1 MEIKRDLYLD
11 KLIKRRNNGMVKVIT
26 GIRRCGKSYLLFNLY
41 YDYLISDGVNAE
53 NIITVALDDIRNKQL
68 RDAMNLYNYVSEKIS
83 GNEQYY
89 VFLDEIQFV
98 DEFADVINGLTHI
111 KNLDIYVTGSNSKF
125 LSTDILTEFRGRGDE
140 IKIYPLS
147 FAEYCSVYDGAI
159 SDAWKD
165 YYTYGGMPLILSCAD
180 DEAKADYLS
189 NLFKKVYISDIIE
202 RNNIRNDK
210 EFEDLI
216 NILASGIGSLTNPKK
231 LVNTFKS
238 VLNSSISDK
247 TLKQYIDYLLE
258 AYMLE
263 KAMQYD
269 VKGKKYLETLTKY
282 YFEDVGL
289 RNARLDF
296 RQQEENHIMENIIF
310 NELKIRGYRVDV
322 GVVEVWENNSNGK
335 REHKRLEVDFIANKG
350 NNKYYIQSAFAME
363 TNEKEKQEK
372 RSLEKINDS
381 FKKIIVVKDDI
392 KMKRDEKGLV
402 TIGIYEFLLNPNS
415 LNL

>member
-1 MEIKRDLYLD
+1 MEIKRDIYLN
-11 KLIKRRNNGMVKVIT
+11 KLIKRRNNSMVKVIT

-41 YDYLISDGVNAE
+41 YDYLIKDGVKPE
-53 NIITVALDDIRNKQL
+53 NIITVALDDIKNKPL
-68 RDAMNLYNYVSEKIS
+68 RDALNLYNYVSEKIET
-83 GNEQYY
+83 NETYY

-98 DEFADVINGLTHI
+98 DEFADLINGLSHI

-125 LSTDILTEFRGRGDE
+125 LSSDILTEFRGRGDE
-140 IKIYPLS
+140 IKVYPLS
-147 FAEYCSVYDGAI
+147 FSEYCSVYAGTV

-202 RNNIRNDK
+202 RNHIRNDK

-216 NILASGIGSLTNPKK
+216 NVLASGIGSLTNPKK
-231 LVNTFKS
+231 LANTFKS
-238 VLNSSISDK
+238 VLNSNISDK

-258 AYMLE
+258 AFMIE

-310 NELKIRGYRVDV
+310 NELKMRGYRVDV
-322 GVVEVWENNSNGK
+322 GVVELWESDNGK
-335 REHKRLEVDFIANKG
+335 RSHKRLEIDFVANKG
-350 NNKYYIQSAFAME
+350 NNKYYIQSAFAIE
-363 TNEKEKQEK
+363 TAEKEKQEK
-372 RSLEKINDS
+372 RSLNKINDS
-381 FKKIIVVKDDI
+381 FKKIVIVKDDI
-392 KMKRDEKGLV
+392 KLKRDESGIV
-402 TIGIYEFLLNPNS
+402 TMGIYEFLLNPNS

>member
-11 KLIKRRNNGMVKVIT
+11 KLIKRKNNGMVKVIT
-26 GIRRCGKSYLLFNLY
+26 GIRRCGKSYLLFKIY
-41 YDYLISDGVNAE
+41 KEYLVSIGVNPK
-53 NIITVALDDIRNKQL
+53 NIIMVALDDIRNKPL
-68 RDAMNLYNYVSEKIS
+68 RDAMSLYNYVSEKITDD
-83 GNEQYY
+83 EQYY

-98 DEFADVINGLTHI
+98 DDFSDVINGLTHI
-111 KNLDIYVTGSNSKF
+111 DNIDIYVTGSNSKF

-140 IKIYPLS
+140 IKVYPLS
-147 FAEYCSVYDGAI
+147 FSEYCSVYDGTV
-159 SDAWKD
+159 SEAWKD
-165 YYTYGGMPLILSCAD
+165 YYTYGGMPLIFSCAD
-180 DEAKADYLS
+180 DEAKSNYLV
-189 NLFKKVYISDIIE
+189 NLFKKVYISDIID
-202 RNNIRNDK
+202 RNNIRNDI
-210 EFEDLI
+210 EFENLV
-216 NILASGIGSLTNPKK
+216 NVLASSVGSLTNPKK
-231 LVNTFKS
+231 LSNTFKS
-238 VLNSSISDK
+238 VSNSNISDK
-247 TLKQYIDYLLE
+247 TLKQYIDYLLD
-258 AYMLE
+258 AFMLE

-322 GVVEVWENNSNGK
+322 GVVEIWESNSKGT

-363 TNEKEKQEK
+363 TTEKEKQEK

-381 FKKIIVVKDDI
+381 FKKIVVVKDDI
-392 KMKRDEKGLV
+392 KLKRDENGIV
-402 TIGIYEFLLNPNS
+402 TMGIYEFLLNTNS

>member
-1 MEIKRDLYLD
+1 
-11 KLIKRRNNGMVKVIT
+11 MVKVIT

-41 YDYLISDGVNAE
+41 YDYLIKDGVKPE
-53 NIITVALDDIRNKQL
+53 NIITVALDDIKNKPL
-68 RDAMNLYNYVSEKIS
+68 RDALNLYNYVSEKI
-83 GNEQYY
+83 ETDETYY

-98 DEFADVINGLTHI
+98 DEFADLINGLSHI

-125 LSTDILTEFRGRGDE
+125 LSSDILTEFRGRGDE
-140 IKIYPLS
+140 IKVYPLS
-147 FAEYCSVYDGAI
+147 FSEYCSAYAGTV

-202 RNNIRNDK
+202 RNHIRNDK

-216 NILASGIGSLTNPKK
+216 NVLASGIGSLTNPKK
-231 LVNTFKS
+231 LANTFKS
-238 VLNSSISDK
+238 VLNSNISDK

-258 AYMLE
+258 AFMIE

-310 NELKIRGYRVDV
+310 NELKMRGYRVDV
-322 GVVEVWENNSNGK
+322 GVVELWESANGK
-335 REHKRLEVDFIANKG
+335 RSHKRLEIDFVANKG
-350 NNKYYIQSAFAME
+350 NNKYYIQSAFAIE
-363 TNEKEKQEK
+363 TAEKEKQEK
-372 RSLEKINDS
+372 RSLNKINDS
-381 FKKIIVVKDDI
+381 FKKIVVVKDDI
-392 KMKRDEKGLV
+392 KLKRDENGIV
-402 TIGIYEFLLNPNS
+402 TMGIYEFLLNQNS

>member
-1 MEIKRDLYLD
+1 MEIKRDIYLN
-11 KLIKRRNNGMVKVIT
+11 KLIKRRNNSMVKVIT

-41 YDYLISDGVNAE
+41 YDYLIKDGVKPE
-53 NIITVALDDIRNKQL
+53 NIITVALDDIKNKPL
-68 RDAMNLYNYVSEKIS
+68 RDALNLYNYVSEKI
-83 GNEQYY
+83 ETDETYY

-98 DEFADVINGLTHI
+98 DEFADLINGLSHI

-125 LSTDILTEFRGRGDE
+125 LSSDILTEFRGRGDE
-140 IKIYPLS
+140 IKVYPLS
-147 FAEYCSVYDGAI
+147 FSEYCSAYAGTV

-202 RNNIRNDK
+202 RNHIRNDK

-216 NILASGIGSLTNPKK
+216 NVLASGIGSLTNPKK
-231 LVNTFKS
+231 LANTFKS
-238 VLNSSISDK
+238 VLNSNISDK

-258 AYMLE
+258 AFMIE

-310 NELKIRGYRVDV
+310 NELKMRGYRVDV
-322 GVVEVWENNSNGK
+322 GVVELWESANGK
-335 REHKRLEVDFIANKG
+335 RSHKRLEIDFVANKG
-350 NNKYYIQSAFAME
+350 NNKYYIQSAFAIE
-363 TNEKEKQEK
+363 TAEKEKQEK
-372 RSLEKINDS
+372 RSLNKINDS
-381 FKKIIVVKDDI
+381 FKKIVVVKDDI
-392 KMKRDEKGLV
+392 KLKRDENGIV
-402 TIGIYEFLLNPNS
+402 TMGIYEFLLNQNS

>member
-1 MEIKRDLYLD
+1 
-11 KLIKRRNNGMVKVIT
+11 MVKVIT

-41 YDYLISDGVNAE
+41 YDYLIKDGVKPE
-53 NIITVALDDIRNKQL
+53 NIITVALDDIKNKPL
-68 RDAMNLYNYVSEKIS
+68 REALNLYNYVSEKIKTD
-83 GNEQYY
+83 ETYY

-98 DEFADVINGLTHI
+98 DEFADLINGLSHI

-125 LSTDILTEFRGRGDE
+125 LSSDILTEFRGRGDE
-140 IKIYPLS
+140 IKVYPLS
-147 FAEYCSVYDGAI
+147 FSEYCSAYAGTV

-202 RNNIRNDK
+202 RNHIRNDK

-216 NILASGIGSLTNPKK
+216 NVLASGIGSLTNPKK
-231 LVNTFKS
+231 LANTFKS
-238 VLNSSISDK
+238 VLNSNISDK

-258 AYMLE
+258 AFMIE

-310 NELKIRGYRVDV
+310 NELKMRGYRVDV
-322 GVVEVWENNSNGK
+322 GVVELWESANGK
-335 REHKRLEVDFIANKG
+335 RIHKRLEIDFVANKG
-350 NNKYYIQSAFAME
+350 NNKYYIQSAFAIE
-363 TNEKEKQEK
+363 TAEKEKQEK
-372 RSLEKINDS
+372 RSLNKINDS
-381 FKKIIVVKDDI
+381 FKKIVVVKDDI
-392 KMKRDEKGLV
+392 KLKRDENGIV
-402 TIGIYEFLLNPNS
+402 TMGIYEFLLNQNS

>member
-41 YDYLISDGVNAE
+41 YDYLIGDGVKPK

-68 RDAMNLYNYVSEKIS
+68 RDAMNLYNYVSEKIT

-140 IKIYPLS
+140 IKVYPLS
-147 FAEYCSVYDGAI
+147 FAEYCSVHDGTI

-180 DEAKADYLS
+180 DEAKANYLS

-322 GVVEVWENNSNGK
+322 GVVEVWENNANGK

-392 KMKRDEKGLV
+392 KMKRDESGIV

>member
-1 MEIKRDLYLD
+1 
-11 KLIKRRNNGMVKVIT
+11 MVKVIT

-41 YDYLISDGVNAE
+41 YDYLIKDGVKPE
-53 NIITVALDDIRNKQL
+53 NIITVALDDIKNKPL
-68 RDAMNLYNYVSEKIS
+68 RDALNLYNYVSEKIKTD
-83 GNEQYY
+83 ETYY

-98 DEFADVINGLTHI
+98 DEFADLINGLSHI

-125 LSTDILTEFRGRGDE
+125 LSSDILTEFRGRGDE
-140 IKIYPLS
+140 IKVYPLS
-147 FAEYCSVYDGAI
+147 FSEYCSAYAGTV

-202 RNNIRNDK
+202 RNHIRNDK

-216 NILASGIGSLTNPKK
+216 NVLASGIGSLTNPKK
-231 LVNTFKS
+231 LANTFKS
-238 VLNSSISDK
+238 VLNSNISDK

-258 AYMLE
+258 AFMIE

-310 NELKIRGYRVDV
+310 NELKMRGYRVDV
-322 GVVEVWENNSNGK
+322 GVVELWESANGK
-335 REHKRLEVDFIANKG
+335 RSHKRLEIDFVANKG
-350 NNKYYIQSAFAME
+350 NNKYYIQSAFAIE
-363 TNEKEKQEK
+363 TAEKEKQEK
-372 RSLEKINDS
+372 RSLNKINDS
-381 FKKIIVVKDDI
+381 FKKIVVVKDDI
-392 KMKRDEKGLV
+392 KLKRDENGIV
-402 TIGIYEFLLNPNS
+402 TMGIYEFLLNQNS

>member
-1 MEIKRDLYLD
+1 
-11 KLIKRRNNGMVKVIT
+11 MVKVIT

-41 YDYLISDGVNAE
+41 YDYLIKDGVKPE
-53 NIITVALDDIRNKQL
+53 NIITVALDDIKNKPL
-68 RDAMNLYNYVSEKIS
+68 RDALNLYNYVSEKIET
-83 GNEQYY
+83 NETYY

-98 DEFADVINGLTHI
+98 DEFADLINGLSHI

-125 LSTDILTEFRGRGDE
+125 LSSDILTEFRGRGDE
-140 IKIYPLS
+140 IKVYPLGFS
-147 FAEYCSVYDGAI
+147 EYCSVYAGTV

-202 RNNIRNDK
+202 RNHIRNDK

-216 NILASGIGSLTNPKK
+216 NVLASGIGSLTNPKK
-231 LVNTFKS
+231 LANTFKS
-238 VLNSSISDK
+238 VLNSNISDK

-258 AYMLE
+258 AFMIE

-310 NELKIRGYRVDV
+310 NELKMRGYRVDV
-322 GVVEVWENNSNGK
+322 GVVELWESANGK
-335 REHKRLEVDFIANKG
+335 RSHKRLEIDFVANKG
-350 NNKYYIQSAFAME
+350 NNKYYIQSAFAIE
-363 TNEKEKQEK
+363 TAEKEKQEK
-372 RSLEKINDS
+372 RSLNKINDS
-381 FKKIIVVKDDI
+381 FKKIVVVKDDI
-392 KMKRDEKGLV
+392 KLKRDENGIV
-402 TIGIYEFLLNPNS
+402 TMGIYEFLLNQNS

>member
-1 MEIKRDLYLD
+1 MEIKRDIYLN
-11 KLIKRRNNGMVKVIT
+11 KLIKRRNNSMVKVIT
-26 GIRRCGKSYLLFNLY
+26 GIRRCGKSYLLFNIY
-41 YDYLISDGVNAE
+41 YDYLIKDGVKPE
-53 NIITVALDDIRNKQL
+53 NIITVALDDIKNKPL
-68 RDAMNLYNYVSEKIS
+68 RDALNLYNYVSEKIET
-83 GNEQYY
+83 NETYY

-98 DEFADVINGLTHI
+98 DEFADLINGLSHI

-125 LSTDILTEFRGRGDE
+125 LSSDILTEFRGRGDE
-140 IKIYPLS
+140 IKVYPLS
-147 FAEYCSVYDGAI
+147 FSEYCSVYTGTV

-202 RNNIRNDK
+202 RNHIRNDK

-231 LVNTFKS
+231 LANTFKS
-238 VLNSSISDK
+238 VLNSNISDK

-258 AYMLE
+258 AFMIE

-282 YFEDVGL
+282 YFEDIGL

-310 NELKIRGYRVDV
+310 NELKMRGYRVDV
-322 GVVEVWENNSNGK
+322 GVVELWESDNGK
-335 REHKRLEVDFIANKG
+335 RSHKRLEIDFVANKG
-350 NNKYYIQSAFAME
+350 NNKYYIQSAFAIE
-363 TNEKEKQEK
+363 TAEKEKQEK
-372 RSLEKINDS
+372 RSLNKINDS
-381 FKKIIVVKDDI
+381 FKKIVVVKDDI
-392 KMKRDEKGLV
+392 KLKRDENGIV
-402 TIGIYEFLLNPNS
+402 TMGIYEFLLNPNS